1 MSASPTVKKGCGDVP
16 ACISIQS
23 GYRLYKPIAMG
34 KRLLW
39 GVSLSLLLLGQFVAF
54 GLRSRAAQMGQV
66 QLAEV
71 KAFLYADGGYFQPV
85 TSGFTSNF
93 DTNGY
98 GSFGWDYNNA
108 STGALQN
115 ARLIIFLDAD
125 LDRATTTFFNEYG
138 TLINLSL
145 PPGASAGAVAATGW
159 EIDEPGF
166 LTGDLA
172 QHLLTGV
179 LDQTNSLPAGA
190 PDDVALAL
198 SFPLGTLPANAF
210 VRIQGFIS
218 PTDIGGLRQTDA
230 DSNTTLYF
238 NGFVIQNNAPAI
250 IPQPVARQQG
260 SPATNAT
267 IAMVSDDSTPAG
279 NLIVTATT
287 IPAGISITDI
297 ANNNGSITATIAA
310 ACNAA
315 IGANTVVLTVTDGNN
330 QTATANLIVNI
341 TANTPPTL
349 GNYAA
354 TSVQTGAN
362 ATIAPSFAPAD
373 NGTISSLNVSIFPLS
388 LAGAVSINP
397 ITGVVNLNNVAPAGR
412 YTVTVTATD
421 NCSAI
426 TTRAFPL
433 TVNQSNPGPT
443 PTPSTNIGPGLTYPE
458 ISEVSDQKAG
468 SVLFYNLYSSNAASP
483 NTQNTRLALTNIHPT
498 ANIAVHLFFVDGQTC
513 SIADA
518 IICLT
523 KNQTASFLAS
533 DLDPGTTGYLV
544 AIAVDERGCPTNFN
558 YLIGDEYIKLG
569 SGHAA
574 NLGAE
579 AFAALVTAPATC
591 DDTSSTA
598 VLRLDGVNYNRAP
611 RVLAASSIP
620 ARADGND
627 TLLVINRVGG
637 NLAIGADTLGA
648 ITGLLYDDAERSFS
662 FAFNPGQCQFRA
674 ALNNNSPRTTPRLE
688 QIIPAGR
695 SGWLRLWQA
704 SDAGLLGA
712 IINFN
717 PNAGAHAAAF
727 NQGRNLHKLTLTT
740 TASLVVPIFPPGCRD

>member
-1 MSASPTVKKGCGDVP
+1 M
-16 ACISIQS
+16 
-23 GYRLYKPIAMG
+23 
-34 KRLLW
+34 
-39 GVSLSLLLLGQFVAF
+39 
-54 GLRSRAAQMGQV
+54 

-71 KAFLYADGGYFQPV
+71 KAFLYADGGYLQPV
-85 TSGFTSNF
+85 TTGFTANF

-98 GSFGWDYNNA
+98 GSVGWDFNNA

-125 LDRATTTFFNEYG
+125 LDRATTTFFNEHG
-138 TLINLSL
+138 ALINLTL
-145 PPGASAGAVAATGW
+145 PPGAAAGAVAATGW

-179 LDQTNSLPAGA
+179 LDQTNSLPASA

-198 SFPLGTLPANAF
+198 SFPLGALPANAL
-210 VRIQGFIS
+210 VRVRGFIS

-230 DSNTTLYF
+230 ATNTTLYF
-238 NGFVIQNNAPAI
+238 NGFVTLNNVPTIAAQTI
-250 IPQPVARQQG
+250 TRQQG
-260 SPATNAT
+260 SPVSTAT
-267 IAMVSDDSTPAG
+267 IATVSDDATLAG
-279 NLIVTATT
+279 NLVVTAGAL
-287 IPAGISITDI
+287 PPGIALTNIT
-297 ANNNGSITATIAA
+297 NNNGTITANIAA

-315 IGANTVVLTVTDGNN
+315 LGPNTVVLTVTEGGSLS
-330 QTATANLIVNI
+330 ATANLIINV
-341 TANTPPTL
+341 TANTPPAL

-354 TSVQTGAN
+354 TSVPVGNN
-362 ATIAPSFAPAD
+362 ATIAPNLAPAD
-373 NGTISSLNVSIFPLS
+373 NGTIISLNATIAPATF
-388 LAGAVSINP
+388 AGTITINP
-397 ITGVVNLNNVAPAGR
+397 VTGVVNVNNAAPAGS
-412 YTVTVTATD
+412 YTITITATD
-421 NCSAI
+421 NCSAVA
-426 TTRAFPL
+426 TRAFPL
-433 TVNQSNPGPT
+433 TVAQNNPGPT
-443 PTPSTNIGPGLTYPE
+443 PNPTPNPGPGLTFPE
-458 ISEVSDQKAG
+458 TSEVSDQKAG

-483 NTQNTRLALTNIHPT
+483 NTQNTRLAITNINPT
-498 ANIAVHLFFVDGQTC
+498 AEIAVHLFFVDGQTC

-544 AIAVDERGCPTNFN
+544 AVAVDRLGCPTNFN

-579 AFAALVTAPATC
+579 AFAAIGTSPAC
-591 DDTSSTA
+591 DDTSTTA
-598 VLRLDGVNYNRAP
+598 VIRFDGVSYNRAP
-611 RVLAASSIP
+611 RVLAVSNIP

-637 NLAIGADTLGA
+637 NLAIGADPLGA
-648 ITGLLYDDAERSFS
+648 ITGVLYDDAERGFS
-662 FAFNPGQCQFRA
+662 FTFNPGACQFRA
-674 ALNNNSPRTTPRLE
+674 SLSNTFPRTTPRLE

-695 SGWLRLWQA
+695 SGWLRFWQS
-704 SDAGLLGA
+704 SDVGLLGA
-712 IINFN
+712 VLNFN
-717 PNAGAHAAAF
+717 PNAGASAGAF

-740 TASLVVPIFPPGCRD
+740 AASLIVPVYGTCQ